1 MKNKQLLI
9 ILSFLVITFFAAAQS
24 GSKVVIDLDNY
35 EEKQL
40 RFAYYLGDQLYV
52 KDSLVANK
60 KGNFVYESKEALH
73 PGMYA
78 LVLSPDNRGMEFLV
92 NAMDQNFKIKGDATD
107 LNKTISFEGS
117 EDNQLFSDYIKL
129 LGDLRPLADSLGKIV
144 KEKKEAKLSSTDLEY
159 ELDDINV
166 QVENYKKKVL
176 NKHPKTLTASILR
189 SQEKTEFPK
198 FEGTDKE
205 IGLQQFLYRRDHY
218 FDLIR
223 KDTAFYRTKAFN
235 GMVNYYMDK
244 LVVAHPDSITKGVD
258 EVLGI
263 VATDIGMF
271 RFYFIKFINQFGKMK
286 MVGHDAVYVHMVEEY
301 SEKGRTPFL
310 PEEQLEK
317 AIKTANKTKIT
328 LIGKTAPNIDMKR
341 LDIERTLKLKD
352 QESEHQRF
360 KVNETIPLHDVKSP
374 YTVLFF
380 WKPNCPA
387 CKKAVPKLVEFY
399 EKYKDKGVEI
409 YACPT
414 KTYKDMPKVAKFLKD
429 NNATEWINAVD
440 PYFKTKFMTVYHVET
455 TPRIYILDENK
466 KIVMNRIGAEQIA
479 EVMDGLLK
487 ELEGGE
493 EKEKLKEGEE

>member
-1 MKNKQLLI
+1 MKNKQRLLF
-9 ILSFLVITFFAAAQS
+9 LSFLLTSFFATAQS
-24 GSKVVIDLDNY
+24 GAKIVIDLDNY
-35 EEKQL
+35 EEEQL

-52 KDSLVANK
+52 KDSLTANK
-60 KGNFVYESKEALH
+60 KGNFVFESKEALH

-92 NAMDQNFKIKGDATD
+92 NGIDQNFTIKGDAAD
-107 LNKTISFEGS
+107 LNNTTSFEGS

-129 LGDLRPLADSLGKIV
+129 LGELRPLADSLNKVI
-144 KEKKEAKLSSTDLEY
+144 KEKKEANVATTDLEE
-159 ELDDINV
+159 ELDGINER
-166 QVENYKKKVL
+166 VENYKKGVL
-176 NKHPKTLTASILR
+176 DNHPKTLTASILR
-189 SQEKTEFPK
+189 SQKKTDFPK
-198 FEGTDKE
+198 FEGTDQE

-218 FDLIR
+218 FDHIR

-235 GMVNYYMDK
+235 GMVNYYMEK

-263 VATDIGMF
+263 VETDLDMF
-271 RFYFIKFINQFGKMK
+271 RFYFIKFINRYGKMK
-286 MVGHDAVYVHMVEEY
+286 VVGHDAVYVHLVEEY
-301 SEKGRTPFL
+301 CEKGRTPFL

-317 AIKTANKTKIT
+317 AIKTANKTKVT
-328 LIGKTAPNIDMKR
+328 LIGKTAPNIDMQV
-341 LDIERTLKLKD
+341 LDIERTIKLKD

-399 EKYKDKGVEI
+399 EKYKDKGVEV

-414 KTYKDMPKVAKFLKD
+414 KTYKDMPKVAQFLKD
-429 NNATEWINAVD
+429 NNATKWINAVD
-440 PYFKTKFMTVYHVET
+440 PYYKTKFMTVYHVET

-466 KIVMNRIGAEQIA
+466 EIVMNRIGAEQIG

-487 ELEGGE
+487 EME
-493 EKEKLKEGEE
+493 